1 MADRTPGRSARQ
13 RKRRTAA
20 RVIVYTIGGMLA
32 YLAGHR
38 HRASRAVVVPPAALG
53 ARGEGEAE
61 GRQ

>member
-32 YLAGHR
+32 WWIGMW
-38 HRASRAVVVPPAALG
+38 AVG
-53 ARGEGEAE
+53 AQGSSA
-61 GRQ
+61 